1 MPGEPPVT
9 DVAPPEVP
17 GVSDLVVIGR
27 GGFGVVYR
35 GRQEELSRDVAV
47 KVLLAPGADARAVE
61 RWKREITAMGR
72 LSNHPNIVAVYSAGV
87 TEDGH
92 PFLLMPYVAGGS
104 LHERIV
110 AEGPLASDEV
120 IRIGTRLAGGLAAA
134 HAAGVLHRD
143 LKPGNVLLSEY
154 GEPQLSD
161 FGIARLVDAATTT
174 TGSVTATIGY
184 AAPEVLSGEAAT
196 ERADVYGLAATL
208 HAALSGRAP
217 FAGTEGEP
225 MIARVGRVLTQPPPD
240 LLPLGVDPGLAAVLA
255 GCLAKRPEDRPAS
268 ADALREELERL
279 GGADAAPTTP
289 PPPTAAVTTVA
300 PVLPPPERT
309 AVLAPI
315 PAAPVPPPAAA
326 PPPPP
331 PPRPVGDETR
341 REKRGLG
348 VLVALAL
355 LAVLLL
361 AAAAGYVLTRDDG
374 GDDDVTTDTGSSTT
388 AEATTE
394 PTTTTS
400 STTTTEAATTTE
412 EETTTSSSTTSTTT
426 TSTPPSAVTDEALAA
441 AASDYYAIVG
451 QGDLE
456 ASYARLSPAYQQ
468 RNPFDRYRTFWTDT
482 VTSVAVQGK
491 PRGDAGA
498 STVDLTLRFG
508 LPDGGTSV
516 EDARLTF
523 VQADDGTLLI
533 DAYEVVASRTGGP
546 GDRGPGDGGPGDGG
560 PGRGDDGDD

>member
-1 MPGEPPVT
+1 MGTVTLMPGEPSVT

-17 GVSDLVVIGR
+17 GVRDLVVIGR

-35 GRQEELSRDVAV
+35 GRQEDLSRDVAV
-47 KVLLAPGADARAVE
+47 KVLLAPGADPRAVE

-87 TEDGH
+87 TDDGH
-92 PFLLMPYVAGGS
+92 PYLLMPYVAGGS

-120 IRIGTRLAGGLAAA
+120 ARIGTRLAGGLAAA

-184 AAPEVLSGEAAT
+184 AAPEVLSGEPAT

-255 GCLAKRPEDRPAS
+255 ASLAKRPEDRPPS
-268 ADALREELERL
+268 ADALREALEGI
-279 GGADAAPTTP
+279 GGADAPTTP

-315 PAAPVPPPAAA
+315 AAPPPASV
-326 PPPPP
+326 PPPP
-331 PPRPVGDETR
+331 PPRPRPTGEDTAG
-341 REKRGLG
+341 KKGGLG

-355 LAVLLL
+355 IAVLLL
-361 AAAAGYVLTRDDG
+361 AAAAGYALTRDDG
-374 GDDDVTTDTGSSTT
+374 GDDVTTDTGSSTT

-394 PTTTTS
+394 STTTTTEAPTSSEAETTTTTEEETTTTS
-400 STTTTEAATTTE
+400 STTTTTEA
-412 EETTTSSSTTSTTT
+412 
-426 TSTPPSAVTDEALAA
+426 PSAVTDEALASA
-441 AASDYYAIVG
+441 AGEYYAIVG

-456 ASYARLSPAYQQ
+456 ASYAKLSPAYQQ
-468 RNPFDRYRTFWTDT
+468 RNPFDRYRSFWTET
-482 VTSVAVQGK
+482 VTSVEVQGQPK
-491 PRGDAGA
+491 GDASAG
-498 STVDLTLRFG
+498 TVDLTLRFG
-508 LPDGGTSV
+508 LPDGGSSV
-516 EDARLTF
+516 ENARLTF
-523 VQADDGTLLI
+523 VQGDDGALLI
-533 DAYEVVASRTGGP
+533 DAYEVVARRANDQRP
-546 GDRGPGDGGPGDGG
+546 GPGDGG
-560 PGRGDDGDD
+560 PGRGDEDDD